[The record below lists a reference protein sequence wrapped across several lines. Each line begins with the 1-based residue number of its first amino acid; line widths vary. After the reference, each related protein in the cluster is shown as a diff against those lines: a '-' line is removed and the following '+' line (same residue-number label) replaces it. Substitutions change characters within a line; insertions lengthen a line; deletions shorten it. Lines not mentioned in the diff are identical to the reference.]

1 MEAFPL
7 KGVRILAV
15 EQFGAG
21 PFATLNL
28 ADLGAEVI
36 KIEDPTTGGE
46 VSRFVPPYS
55 ADGDGLYFQ
64 AWNRNKKSV
73 TLNLRRAGATDVL
86 RDLAKHVEVV
96 FNNLRGDQP
105 KRLGL
110 GYEALREAN
119 PKIVCCSLNAFGSS
133 GSRASE
139 PGYDYIMQALTGFMS
154 LTGSPSEPP
163 AACGISIIDHAAG
176 FAAAMAMLS
185 ALYAAEKNGVG
196 RNIEVSLEDTAY
208 SMLTY
213 LGIWNLNRGFTPK
226 RYSGSAHQTLVRVQT
241 FATKDGFI
249 TIFCGKERF
258 WQELCK
264 AFGDRG
270 LAEDPRFATFA
281 VRFKNR
287 EEVVKAIQTHF
298 LKKPTVEWVALL
310 RGKVPCAP
318 VRSLTEALN
327 QPGLQESGTIIEV
340 DHPQFG
346 TIREVNTPVRY
357 DGHRRQHSAGPQLG
371 GDTDFVLTEYL
382 HYSEEKIARLRQ
394 GQVI

>member
-1 MEAFPL
+1 MDQFPL
-7 KGVRILAV
+7 SGVRILAV

-21 PFATLNL
+21 PFSTLNL

-64 AWNRNKKSV
+64 SWNRNKRSV
-73 TLNLRRAGATDVL
+73 TLNLRQPGAAAVL
-86 RDLAKHVEVV
+86 HDLAKNVNIV

-110 GYEALREAN
+110 VYEALREAN
-119 PKIVCCSLNAFGSS
+119 PKIVCCSLSAFGSQ
-133 GSRASE
+133 GPRASE
-139 PGYDYIMQALTGFMS
+139 PGYDYIMQALAGYMS

-185 ALYAAEKNGVG
+185 GLYAAEKTGVG
-196 RNIEVSLEDTAY
+196 RNIDVSLLDTAY

-213 LGIWNLNRGFTPK
+213 LAIWNLNRDFTPQ
-226 RYSGSAHQTLVRVQT
+226 RYPGSAHQTLVPVQT
-241 FATKDGFI
+241 FATKDGHI

-264 AFGDRG
+264 AFGDPG
-270 LAEDPRFATFA
+270 LAENPRFATFGA
-281 VRFKNR
+281 RFKNR
-287 EEVVKAIQTHF
+287 DEVTKAIQKHF
-298 LKKPTVEWVALL
+298 MKRPTAQWIERL
-310 RGKVPCAP
+310 RGKVPCAA
-318 VRSLTEALN
+318 VRSLSEALN
-327 QPGLQESGTIIEV
+327 EPGLAQSGTIVEV

-346 TIREVNTPVRY
+346 KIREVNTPVRY
-357 DGHRRQHSAGPQLG
+357 DGSRGKHCHAPQLG
-371 GDTDFVLTEYL
+371 ADTEFVLKEYL
-382 HYSEEKIARLRQ
+382 QYSEQRIAGLRQ
-394 GQVI
+394 EQVI